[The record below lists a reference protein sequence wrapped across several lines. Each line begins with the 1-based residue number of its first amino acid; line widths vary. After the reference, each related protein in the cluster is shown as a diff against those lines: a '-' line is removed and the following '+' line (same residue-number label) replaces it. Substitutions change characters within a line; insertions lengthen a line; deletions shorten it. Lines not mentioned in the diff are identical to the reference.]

1 MLYQI
6 TKTIDIAL
14 ATTKIA
20 RNDSGSTKSN
30 DSSLPGGVHFGGG
43 SLVHRNSLVA
53 HLRCPRF
60 DSTAGAE
67 RASITE

>member
-43 SLVHRNSLVA
+43 FSGS
-53 HLRCPRF
+53 
-60 DSTAGAE
+60 
-67 RASITE
+67 